1 METTK
6 KCFKCNNVLPLS
18 GFYKHP
24 QMADGHLNKCKDCN
38 KKDTM
43 ERYNALIVNPDF
55 KSSEQKRGRR
65 KYHRLYKGL
74 PRTES
79 SKEAH
84 RKWVERYPEKK
95 KAHGMSSHM
104 RSKTEGNHLHHW
116 SYQKNHAKDMIDMTP
131 KDHAKAHRFLVYDQ
145 ERMMYRNLDGVLLD
159 TRERHETYIRHMIEV
174 MED

>member
-43 ERYNALIVNPDF
+43 DRYNALIVNPDF
-55 KSSEQKRGRR
+55 KESEQKRGRR
-65 KYHRLYKGL
+65 KYHRLYKGT
-74 PRTES
+74 PKNKFPES
-79 SKEAH
+79 QKRYKE
-84 RKWVERYPEKK
+84 KYPEKILARAK
-95 KAHGMSSHM
+95 SQHM
-104 RSKTEGNHLHHW
+104 TPSVLGNHLHHW
-116 SYQKNHAKDMIDMTP
+116 SYQIQNAKSVIELSP

-145 ERMMYRNLDGVLLD
+145 ERMMYRNLEGVLLD
-159 TRERHETYIRHMIEV
+159 TKERHETYIRHMIEV

>member
-55 KSSEQKRGRR
+55 KKSEQKRGRH
-65 KYHRLYKGL
+65 KYHRLYKGIRR
-74 PRTES
+74 PKDPEKSAIYR
-79 SKEAH
+79 
-84 RKWVERYPEKK
+84 ERYKEKIT
-95 KAHGMSSHM
+95 ARNAVQNRELSIPDG
-104 RSKTEGNHLHHW
+104 HLHHW
-116 SYQKNHAKDMIDMTP
+116 SYCKQHWRDVIELSV
-131 KDHAKAHRFLVYDQ
+131 KDHAKSHRFLVYDQ
-145 ERMMYRNLDGVLLD
+145 ERMMYRNLEGVLLD